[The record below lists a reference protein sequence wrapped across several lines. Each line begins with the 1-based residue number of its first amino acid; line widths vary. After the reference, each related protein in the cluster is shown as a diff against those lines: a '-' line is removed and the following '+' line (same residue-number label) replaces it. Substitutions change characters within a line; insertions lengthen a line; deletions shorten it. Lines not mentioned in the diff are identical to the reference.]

1 MEHQFFSKGAIMSR
15 ESSKY
20 ISLRTLRRGLC
31 TGLLISIGLL
41 IPLNATAEPAGHYP
55 ITIEDSLG
63 NEITMEKAPQ
73 RVVLAGKATLIT
85 ANAYYL
91 FEETR
96 DKVVAIGKT
105 NQGLGNFLPHLDGD
119 FEEVT
124 KLSHQVGPEQ
134 VIAQRPDLVI
144 VKDFMYKRLGAPL
157 AKLGIPVLALNLE
170 SASNYEQDIRILG
183 KVLNQIG
190 RAEEILNI
198 YDERLSELEQITDSI
213 PAAEKP
219 RVLMLYY
226 SVRGGDTAFNI
237 PPKNWMQTFQ
247 VEAAG
252 GTPVWTDSN
261 LGSGWKTVNF
271 EQIAAWDPDTIVIT
285 SYHSAP
291 DNFFEEI
298 IDSPRWQQ
306 LRAGKEGR
314 VYAFPADF
322 YSWAQ
327 PDVRWILGAQWL
339 ARSLHPDHFSHMN
352 IKSEVRSFYR
362 DMYTISDNAIDS
374 LVLPRLET
382 VLDHN
387 APE

>member
-1 MEHQFFSKGAIMSR
+1 MKHQFYSKGAVMNQ
-15 ESSKY
+15 ESSIY
-20 ISLRTLRRGLC
+20 IILKNLC
-31 TGLLISIGLL
+31 GGLLISAGLL
-41 IPLNATAEPAGHYP
+41 IPLNAAAEPANHYP
-55 ITIEDSLG
+55 VTVEDSLG
-63 NEITMEKAPQ
+63 NEFTIEEEPQ

-91 FEETR
+91 FEEAR
-96 DKVVAIGKT
+96 DKVAAIGKT
-105 NQGLGNFLPHLDGD
+105 NQGLGNFLPHLDGN
-119 FEEVT
+119 FEDVT

-144 VKDFMYKRLGAPL
+144 VKDFMYKRLGSPL
-157 AKLGIPVLALNLE
+157 AELGVPVLALNLE
-170 SASNYEQDIRILG
+170 SASAYKLDIRILG
-183 KVLNQIG
+183 KVLNQED
-190 RAEEILNI
+190 RAEEILDI
-198 YDERLSELEQITDSI
+198 YDERLSELEQITGSI
-213 PAAEKP
+213 PATEKP

-291 DNFFEEI
+291 DNFFEDI
-298 IDSPRWQQ
+298 VSSRKWQQ
-306 LRAGKEGR
+306 LRAGREER

-339 ARSLHPDHFSHMN
+339 AHTLHPDYFSHMN
-352 IKSEVRSFYR
+352 IKAEVRSFYR
-362 DMYTISDNAIDS
+362 KMYAISDNTIDS
-374 LVLPRLET
+374 LVMPRLNTALEN
-382 VLDHN
+382 N

>member
-1 MEHQFFSKGAIMSR
+1 MNRKSNMYIFF
-15 ESSKY
+15 
-20 ISLRTLRRGLC
+20 RTLCRGLC
-31 TGLLISIGLL
+31 GCLLIGAGLL
-41 IPLNATAEPAGHYP
+41 IPLNAAAEPNSPYP
-55 ITIEDSLG
+55 ITVEDSLG
-63 NEITMEKAPQ
+63 NEFTLEKEPQ

-91 FEETR
+91 FEEAR

-134 VIAQRPDLVI
+134 IIAQRPDLVI

-157 AKLGIPVLALNLE
+157 TKLGVPVLALNLE
-170 SASNYEQDIRILG
+170 SASDYEKDMRILG
-183 KVLNQIG
+183 KVLNQEE
-190 RAEEILNI
+190 RAEEILSI
-198 YDERLSELEQITDSI
+198 YNKRLSDLKQTTDTI

-226 SVRGGDTAFNI
+226 SVRGGDAAFNI

-247 VEAAG
+247 VEAAA

-285 SYHSAP
+285 SYNSAP

-298 IDSPRWQQ
+298 IGSRKWQQ

-327 PDVRWILGAQWL
+327 PDVRWILGVQWL
-339 ARSLHPDHFSHMN
+339 AQTLHPEHFSHMD
-352 IKSEVRSFYR
+352 IKAEVRSFYR
-362 DMYTISDNAIDS
+362 EMYAISDTTIDS
-374 LVLPRLET
+374 LVLPRLDSA
-382 VLDHN
+382 LDIN

>member
-1 MEHQFFSKGAIMSR
+1 MNR
-15 ESSKY
+15 ESSTY
-20 ISLRTLRRGLC
+20 ISLKGLRRGLC
-31 TGLLISIGLL
+31 TGLLISAGLL
-41 IPLNATAEPAGHYP
+41 LPLYAAAAPSDHYP
-55 ITIEDSLG
+55 VTIEDSLG
-63 NEITMEKAPQ
+63 NEFTMEEAPQ

-91 FEETR
+91 FEEAR
-96 DKVVAIGKT
+96 DKIVAIGKT

-119 FEEVT
+119 FEDLT

-134 VIAQRPDLVI
+134 IIAQRPDLVI

-157 AKLGIPVLALNLE
+157 AKLGVPVLALNLE
-170 SASNYEQDIRILG
+170 SAADYQRDIRILG
-183 KVLNQIG
+183 KVLNQEG
-190 RAEEILNI
+190 RAEEILDI
-198 YDERLSELEQITDSI
+198 YDERLFELEQISESI

-252 GTPVWTDSN
+252 GSPVWTDSN

-285 SYHSAP
+285 SYNSAP

-306 LRAGKEGR
+306 LRAGREGR

-339 ARSLHPDHFSHMN
+339 ARSLHPDHFSHIN

-362 DMYTISDNAIDS
+362 DMYALSNNSIDS
-374 LVLPRLET
+374 LVLPRLNKALENNT
-382 VLDHN
+382 
-387 APE
+387 PE

>member
-1 MEHQFFSKGAIMSR
+1 
-15 ESSKY
+15 
-20 ISLRTLRRGLC
+20 L
-31 TGLLISIGLL
+31 
-41 IPLNATAEPAGHYP
+41 PLNAAAEPSTHYP
-55 ITIEDSLG
+55 ITVEDSLG
-63 NEITMEKAPQ
+63 NEFTLETEPQ

-91 FEETR
+91 FEEAR

-119 FEEVT
+119 FEVVT

-134 VIAQRPDLVI
+134 IIAQRPDLVI

-157 AKLGIPVLALNLE
+157 TQLGVPVLALSLE
-170 SASNYEQDIRILG
+170 SATDYEQDIRILG
-183 KVLNQIG
+183 KVLNQER
-190 RAEEILNI
+190 RAEEILSI
-198 YDERLSELEQITDSI
+198 YDERLSKLKQTTDTI

-285 SYHSAP
+285 SYNSAP
-291 DNFFEEI
+291 DTFFEEI
-298 IDSPRWQQ
+298 TGSPRWQQ
-306 LRAGKEGR
+306 LRAGKQGR
-314 VYAFPADF
+314 MYAFPADF

-339 ARSLHPDHFSHMN
+339 ARTLHPDHFSHVN
-352 IKSEVRSFYR
+352 IKAEVRSFYR
-362 DMYTISDNAIDS
+362 EMYSLSDNMIDS
-374 LVLPRLET
+374 LVLPRLDT
-382 VLDHN
+382 ALDYN
-387 APE
+387 TPE